1 MCLSLQEVRLIDYEK
16 MVDANGFRIV
26 AFGQW
31 AGRRQ
36 DGEDEGNQD
45 SMTSFGQVGPRI
57 SSISPP
63 ASPPYLTVAL
73 TLTPVKWYAPHLQS
87 NYLSGHFT
95 LFLLNQ

>member
-1 MCLSLQEVRLIDYEK
+1 MGGEGVVVKDESVQDADGSVYALQ
-16 MVDANGFRIV
+16 
-26 AFGQW
+26 
-31 AGRRQ
+31 GRRQ

-63 ASPPYLTVAL
+63 SSPPYLTVAL